1 MRLIDCFLKP
11 LAYAVHI
18 VGAGSEASVA
28 MPQAIKII
36 RRLLDE
42 SKKIADHEGF
52 ALQEYNEARFA
63 VCAWID
69 EAILNSTLPDCD
81 MWLGELLQRVFYS
94 TNRAGE
100 EFYTRMDNLGETD
113 YQVREVFHHCL
124 ALGFKGRYF
133 SPEMA
138 SELETIKQR
147 EFSRLKREHTLHA
160 TNNQDKFF
168 PGSYPDTSV
177 PRRRALP
184 RVAFSF
190 VTLFMIL
197 APLIFFTL
205 TYYSYSSVLDGM
217 VENMIHLE
225 SK

>member
-11 LAYAVHI
+11 LAYTAHM
-18 VGAGSEASVA
+18 VGTGSDASVA
-28 MPQAIKII
+28 LPQANKII
-36 RRLLDE
+36 HRLLDE
-42 SKKIADHEGF
+42 SGKRADHAGF
-52 ALQEYNEARFA
+52 APQEYNEARFA

-69 EAILNSTLPDCD
+69 EAILNSNLPESDL
-81 MWLGELLQRVFYS
+81 WLGELLQRAFYS

-100 EFYTRMDNLGETD
+100 EFYTRMDNLSESEL
-113 YQVREVFHHCL
+113 QVREVFHHCL

-147 EFSRLKREHTLHA
+147 EFSRLKREHTLL
-160 TNNQDKFF
+160 TPGNQEQFF
-168 PGSYPDTSV
+168 PASYPKKSA

-197 APLIFFTL
+197 APLVFLTL
-205 TYYSYSSVLDGM
+205 TYYSYSTLLDGM
-217 VENMIHLE
+217 VEKMIHLE

>member
-11 LAYAVHI
+11 LAYTVHI
-18 VGAGSEASVA
+18 VGTSNDATVA
-28 MPQAIKII
+28 LPQAIKNI

-42 SKKIADHEGF
+42 SERIADGAGF
-52 ALQEYNEARFA
+52 APQEYSEGRFA

-69 EAILNSTLPDCD
+69 EAILNSNLPECD
-81 MWLGELLQRVFYS
+81 LLLGQLLQRVFYS

-100 EFYTRMDNLGETD
+100 EFYTIMDNLGEAD
-113 YQVREVFHHCL
+113 LQVREVFHHCL

-138 SELETIKQR
+138 GELETIKQR
-147 EFSRLKREHTLHA
+147 EFSRLKMEHTLHA
-160 TNNQDKFF
+160 TGNQEQFF
-168 PGSYPDTSV
+168 SASYPKKSA

-197 APLIFFTL
+197 APLVFFIL
-205 TYYSYSSVLDGM
+205 TYYSYSTLLDGM
-217 VENMIHLE
+217 VEKMIHLE

>member
-11 LAYAVHI
+11 LAFTAHM
-18 VGAGSEASVA
+18 VGTRSDASVA
-28 MPQAIKII
+28 LPQAIKII
-36 RRLLDE
+36 HGLLDE
-42 SKKIADHEGF
+42 SRRIADHAGF
-52 ALQEYNEARFA
+52 APLEYNEARFA

-69 EAILNSTLPDCD
+69 EAILNSNLPECD
-81 MWLGELLQRVFYS
+81 LWLGELLQRAFYS

-100 EFYTRMDNLGETD
+100 EFYTRMDNLSEAD
-113 YQVREVFHHCL
+113 IQVREVFHHCL

-138 SELETIKQR
+138 SELETIKKR
-147 EFSRLKREHTLHA
+147 EFARLQREHTLL
-160 TNNQDKFF
+160 TPGNQEHFF
-168 PGSYPDTSV
+168 PASYPKKSA

-197 APLIFFTL
+197 APLVFLTL
-205 TYYSYSSVLDGM
+205 TYYSYSTLLDGM
-217 VENMIHLE
+217 VEKMIHLE

>member
-11 LAYAVHI
+11 LAYTAHM
-18 VGAGSEASVA
+18 VGTSSDASVA
-28 MPQAIKII
+28 LPQANKII

-42 SKKIADHEGF
+42 SGRIADHAGF

-69 EAILNSTLPDCD
+69 ETILNSNLPECD
-81 MWLGELLQRVFYS
+81 LWLGELLQRVFYS

-100 EFYTRMDNLGETD
+100 EFYTRMDSLSEAD
-113 YQVREVFHHCL
+113 LQVREVFHHCL

-147 EFSRLKREHTLHA
+147 EFSRLQMEHTLL
-160 TNNQDKFF
+160 TTSNQEQFF
-168 PGSYPDTSV
+168 PASYPKKSA

-197 APLIFFTL
+197 APLVFLTL
-205 TYYSYSSVLDGM
+205 TYYSYSTLLDGM
-217 VENMIHLE
+217 VEKMIHLE

>member
-11 LAYAVHI
+11 LAYTAHI
-18 VGAGSEASVA
+18 VSAEGTESV
-28 MPQAIKII
+28 PISQATSNIH
-36 RRLLDE
+36 RLLAE
-42 SKKIADHEGF
+42 SGKIADHAGY
-52 ALQEYNEARFA
+52 APQEYNEARFA

-69 EAILNSTLPDCD
+69 EAILNSNLPECD
-81 MWLGELLQRVFYS
+81 LWLGELLQRAFYS

-100 EFYTRMDNLGETD
+100 EFYTRMDNLGEAD
-113 YQVREVFHHCL
+113 LQVREVFHHCL

-138 SELETIKQR
+138 GELETIKKR
-147 EFSRLKREHTLHA
+147 EFVRLQLEHSLLSTGK
-160 TNNQDKFF
+160 QERFF
-168 PGSYPDTSV
+168 PASYPKKSA

-184 RVAFSF
+184 RIAFSF

-197 APLIFFTL
+197 APLVFLTL
-205 TYYSYSSVLDGM
+205 TYYSYSTLLDGM
-217 VENMIHLE
+217 VEKMIHLE